1 MPRPKRSLE
10 SEVTIEGVKLVWRLH
25 REQQWCTAD
34 GWKGVSIQVRAKNG
48 AHRELILE
56 YPVVRT
62 QKDGW
67 SRVDLIQP
75 RISTAKVE
83 DHIRGAMAAG
93 WDPNSRGKAFAFQ
106 VNEVPGQ
113 ISTSSQ
119 ELDRPG
125 TSGIRDFIARA
136 DTKSVDEYLHAQP
149 KAVEDALRLV
159 RSTIRKA
166 VPKAN
171 ESISYGVPTYKLRGE
186 RLLYFAGWRQH
197 CSLYPATKRLLAALK
212 EDLKPYKVVRSSV
225 HFSLAKPVPTKLI
238 EGFAKF
244 RAQEISETMKS

>member
-1 MPRPKRSLE
+1 MPRPKRSFE
-10 SEVTIEGVKLVWRLH
+10 SEVTIDGVKLAWRLH

-34 GWKGVSIQVRAKNG
+34 GWKGISIQVRAKDG

-56 YPVVRT
+56 YPVVST
-62 QKDGW
+62 LKDGW

-75 RISTAKVE
+75 QIRAAKVE
-83 DHIRGAMAAG
+83 DHIREAMAAG

-106 VNEVPGQ
+106 VNEMPGQ

-125 TSGIRDFIARA
+125 TGGLRSLMVRA
-136 DTKSVDEYLHAQP
+136 DAKSVDEYVAAQP
-149 KAVEDALRLV
+149 EAVEDALRRV
-159 RSTIRKA
+159 RSAIRKA

-186 RLLYFAGWRQH
+186 RLLYFAGWKKH
-197 CSLYPATKRLLAALK
+197 YSLYPATKTMLAAFK
-212 EDLKPYKVVRSSV
+212 DDLGNAKAVKSTLQ
-225 HFSLAKPVPTKLI
+225 FSFTEPVPVKLI
-238 EGFAKF
+238 ERIARF
-244 RAQEISETMKS
+244 RAKEVAEKKN